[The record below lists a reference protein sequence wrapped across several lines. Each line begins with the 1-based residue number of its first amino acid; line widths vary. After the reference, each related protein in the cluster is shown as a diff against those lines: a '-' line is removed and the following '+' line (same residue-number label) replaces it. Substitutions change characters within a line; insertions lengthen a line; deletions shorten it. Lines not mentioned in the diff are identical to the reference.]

1 MHESKEVKGY
11 EVVIGIDWAD
21 EKNDLWIMDKKRAQG
36 EHRQVAQDAVAL
48 HQFAQQIKERYG
60 GKRIALV
67 VDQKRGGLINFLLG
81 LDFVDL
87 YPVHAARAKDYRRA
101 LYPSGAKSDP
111 VDARIHAEFFCK
123 HPERFGPPLKA
134 DSAPTRELQW
144 LCEDRRGFVD
154 QQTRLEQRL
163 RSCLKQYNPLILKL
177 FDDLGRTMCLRFILR
192 WPSLPKVQRAST
204 QVLRKFFY
212 SHNSRSAAKIQQRLE
227 LIRTERALSE
237 EAALLSAC
245 SRKAQTLA
253 RQLLALG
260 PQIKAYDGRIKELFE
275 AHPDAPVFRSVPGAG
290 AALGPRLLCA
300 FGTDRSRF
308 KSAQNM
314 AQWNGSA
321 PVSINSGQDK
331 RTGQSKR
338 RVRWR
343 WSAPTFVRQS
353 FVEHAQHSIGY
364 CRWASAYYESKK
376 EQGKTR
382 QTILRSLAFKW
393 TRILY
398 RCWQTGDCYE
408 EQRYLDS
415 LRRRNSPLWQRLERI
430 QGHAG

>member
-1 MHESKEVKGY
+1 MHESKKVNGY

-21 EKNDLWIMDKKRAQG
+21 EKNDLWIMDKERAQG

-87 YPVHAARAKDYRRA
+87 YPVHAASAKDYRRA

-111 VDARIHAEFFCK
+111 VDARSHAEFFCK

-163 RSCLKQYNPLILKL
+163 RSCLKQYNPLVLKL

-192 WPSLPKVQRAST
+192 WPSLQKVQRGST

-212 SHNSRSAAKIQQRLE
+212 SQNSRSAAKIQQRLE

-237 EAALLSAC
+237 EVAFLNAC
-245 SRKAQTLA
+245 SRKAQTWA

-260 PQIKAYDGRIKELFE
+260 PQIEAYDGR
-275 AHPDAPVFRSVPGAG
+275 
-290 AALGPRLLCA
+290 
-300 FGTDRSRF
+300 
-308 KSAQNM
+308 
-314 AQWNGSA
+314 
-321 PVSINSGQDK
+321 INSGQDK

-415 LRRRNSPLWQRLERI
+415 LRRRNSPLWQRLQRI

>member
-1 MHESKEVKGY
+1 MHESKKVNGY

-21 EKNDLWIMDKKRAQG
+21 EKNDLWIMDKERAQG

-87 YPVHAARAKDYRRA
+87 YPVHAASAKDYRRA

-111 VDARIHAEFFCK
+111 VDARSHAEFFCK

-163 RSCLKQYNPLILKL
+163 RSCLKQYNPLVLKL

-192 WPSLPKVQRAST
+192 WPSLQKVQRGST

-212 SHNSRSAAKIQQRLE
+212 SQNSRSAAKIQQRLE

-237 EAALLSAC
+237 EVALLNAC
-245 SRKAQTLA
+245 SRKAQTWA

-260 PQIKAYDGRIKELFE
+260 PQIEAYDGR
-275 AHPDAPVFRSVPGAG
+275 
-290 AALGPRLLCA
+290 
-300 FGTDRSRF
+300 
-308 KSAQNM
+308 
-314 AQWNGSA
+314 
-321 PVSINSGQDK
+321 INSGQDK

-415 LRRRNSPLWQRLERI
+415 LRRRNSPLWQRLQRI

>member
-1 MHESKEVKGY
+1 
-11 EVVIGIDWAD
+11 
-21 EKNDLWIMDKKRAQG
+21 
-36 EHRQVAQDAVAL
+36 
-48 HQFAQQIKERYG
+48 
-60 GKRIALV
+60 
-67 VDQKRGGLINFLLG
+67 
-81 LDFVDL
+81 
-87 YPVHAARAKDYRRA
+87 
-101 LYPSGAKSDP
+101 
-111 VDARIHAEFFCK
+111 
-123 HPERFGPPLKA
+123 
-134 DSAPTRELQW
+134 
-144 LCEDRRGFVD
+144 
-154 QQTRLEQRL
+154 
-163 RSCLKQYNPLILKL
+163 
-177 FDDLGRTMCLRFILR
+177 MCLRFILR
-192 WPSLPKVQRAST
+192 WPSLQKVQRGST

-212 SHNSRSAAKIQQRLE
+212 GQNSRSAAKIQQRLE

-237 EAALLSAC
+237 EVALLNAC
-245 SRKAQTLA
+245 SRKAQTWA

-260 PQIKAYDGRIKELFE
+260 PQIEAYDGR
-275 AHPDAPVFRSVPGAG
+275 
-290 AALGPRLLCA
+290 
-300 FGTDRSRF
+300 
-308 KSAQNM
+308 
-314 AQWNGSA
+314 
-321 PVSINSGQDK
+321 INSGQDK

-415 LRRRNSPLWQRLERI
+415 LRRRNSPLWQRLQRI

>member
-1 MHESKEVKGY
+1 MHESKKVNGY

-21 EKNDLWIMDKKRAQG
+21 EKNDLWIMDKERAQG

-87 YPVHAARAKDYRRA
+87 YPVHAASAKDYRRA

-123 HPERFGPPLKA
+123 HAERFGPPLKA

-163 RSCLKQYNPLILKL
+163 RSCLKQYNPLVLKL

-192 WPSLPKVQRAST
+192 WPSLQKVQRGST

-212 SHNSRSAAKIQQRLE
+212 GQNSRSAAKIQQRLE

-237 EAALLSAC
+237 EVALLNAC
-245 SRKAQTLA
+245 SRKAQTWA

-260 PQIKAYDGRIKELFE
+260 PQIEAYDGR
-275 AHPDAPVFRSVPGAG
+275 
-290 AALGPRLLCA
+290 
-300 FGTDRSRF
+300 
-308 KSAQNM
+308 
-314 AQWNGSA
+314 
-321 PVSINSGQDK
+321 INSGQDK

-415 LRRRNSPLWQRLERI
+415 LRRRNSPLWQRLQRI